1 MASYLVMEPPAATDE
16 EAVDGARLIRDGFS
30 LPAFIISPLW
40 LLWHRLWIEAALFFA
55 GSLAI
60 VTAAEQAGLGAAGS
74 ALSFLLSL
82 YVGLEG
88 QRLRTAALR
97 RRSWEEWGVVDAAS
111 LADAETRYAALIAE
125 DYGERAD
132 EALPGP
138 PALMPPARIT
148 ASGPALGLLGY
159 PGRG

>member
-1 MASYLVMEPPAATDE
+1 MASYIVMEPPAASDE

-30 LPAFIISPLW
+30 FPAFVVSPLW

-60 VTAAEQAGLGAAGS
+60 VTAAEQAGLGPAGS

-88 QRLRTAALR
+88 QKLRTAALR
-97 RRSWEEWGVVDAAS
+97 RRGWEEWGVVHADS
-111 LADAETRYAALIAE
+111 EEDAEIRYASQIGQ
-125 DYGERAD
+125 DYGDREGAQ
-132 EALPGP
+132 PGP
-138 PALMPPARIT
+138 AVLVPPPQGRMT
-148 ASGPALGLLGY
+148 AGPALGLLGY
-159 PGRG
+159 PGRT